1 MHQIHFYLRLFLS
14 SWLKKMNYMF
24 QPSIDKN
31 EINILPV
38 AHFDGEVIL
47 VNSHDL
53 LDAAIKELKKNSI
66 LGFDTETRPS
76 FKKGIKNK
84 VALLQLATAKNSW
97 LFRLNKIGLPT
108 KLLDILEDPGV
119 IKVGVAIRDDLI
131 KLGELREFTPSGFV
145 ELADYVKKF
154 DIQDN
159 GLRKL
164 AANVLKIKI
173 SKSQQLSNWEAE
185 AYSPSQI
192 RYAATD
198 AWACFEIY
206 HQLIN
211 YGTN

>member
-1 MHQIHFYLRLFLS
+1 
-14 SWLKKMNYMF
+14 MF
-24 QPSIDKN
+24 QPSIEKN
-31 EINILPV
+31 EINILPS
-38 AHFDGEVIL
+38 AHFMGEVIL
-47 VNSHDL
+47 VNTHDL
-53 LDAAIKELKKNSI
+53 LDAAIEELKKNPV

-84 VALLQLATAKNSW
+84 VALLQFATTENAW

-108 KLLDILEDPGV
+108 KLLEVFEDPGI

-131 KLGELREFTPSGFV
+131 KLGELRKFRPTGFV

-164 AANVLKIKI
+164 AANILRIKI
-173 SKSQQLSNWEAE
+173 SKSQQLSNWEAK

-192 RYAATD
+192 RYATTD

-211 YGTN
+211 HGTDKY

>member
-1 MHQIHFYLRLFLS
+1 
-14 SWLKKMNYMF
+14 MF
-24 QPSIDKN
+24 QPSIEKN

-38 AHFDGEVIL
+38 AHFNGEVIL

-53 LDAAIKELKKNSI
+53 LDAAIEELKKNTV

-84 VALLQLATAKNSW
+84 VALLQFATTENAW

-108 KLLDILEDPGV
+108 KLLEVFEDPGI

-131 KLGELREFTPSGFV
+131 KLSELRKFRPTGFV

-164 AANVLKIKI
+164 AANILRIKI
-173 SKSQQLSNWEAE
+173 SKSQQLSNWEAK

-192 RYAATD
+192 RYATTD

-211 YGTN
+211 HGTDKY

>member
-1 MHQIHFYLRLFLS
+1 
-14 SWLKKMNYMF
+14 MF
-24 QPSIDKN
+24 QPSIEKN

-84 VALLQLATAKNSW
+84 VALLQLATAENSW

-108 KLLDILEDPGV
+108 KLLDILEDPGI

>member
-1 MHQIHFYLRLFLS
+1 
-14 SWLKKMNYMF
+14 MF
-24 QPSIDKN
+24 QPSIEKN
-31 EINILPV
+31 EINILPS
-38 AHFDGEVIL
+38 AHFMGEVIL
-47 VNSHDL
+47 VNTHDL
-53 LDAAIKELKKNSI
+53 LDAAIEELKKNPV

-84 VALLQLATAKNSW
+84 VALLQFATTENAW

-108 KLLDILEDPGV
+108 KLLEVFEDPGI

-131 KLGELREFTPSGFV
+131 KLGELRKFRPTGFV

-164 AANVLKIKI
+164 AANILRIKI

-211 YGTN
+211 HGTDKY

>member
-1 MHQIHFYLRLFLS
+1 
-14 SWLKKMNYMF
+14 MF
-24 QPSIDKN
+24 QPSIEKN

-108 KLLDILEDPGV
+108 KLLDILEDPGI

>member
-1 MHQIHFYLRLFLS
+1 M
-14 SWLKKMNYMF
+14 KK
-24 QPSIDKN
+24 
-31 EINILPV
+31 
-38 AHFDGEVIL
+38 
-47 VNSHDL
+47 
-53 LDAAIKELKKNSI
+53 KEPTI
-66 LGFDTETRPS
+66 
-76 FKKGIKNK
+76 
-84 VALLQLATAKNSW
+84 AKNDI
-97 LFRLNKIGLPT
+97 FRLNYIGLPKELT
-108 KLLDILEDPGV
+108 EIFEDKNI

-159 GLRKL
+159 GLRKI

-173 SKSQQLSNWEAE
+173 SKSQQLSNWEAK

-192 RYAATD
+192 RYATTD

-211 YGTN
+211 HGTDKY